1 MILRSIHSLSCLII
15 IGTLALYSSA
25 QAQCVEPEIE
35 EQYLM
40 STSGLEMVLPDE
52 ALSRGAGDWSLNEH
66 LTGGLSPSRYLRALT
81 LDLLGRLP
89 TVEELGRL
97 QETQGILEMSQ
108 VDEWLGSTDFAE
120 QASRLLRSQLW
131 NNISNLNLYS
141 NNSGLSRSSQIYWLR
156 NPARFTRGD
165 RVVCLDQPA
174 TYDDNGEIEA
184 FEQEDGT
191 VREGWVWVNPYWA
204 PDTQVKVCAFDA
216 QTNEFSSNGSYCGS
230 NNGLNRTDCGCG
242 ENLKWC
248 ITGQVRNQMTSS
260 LAESLDKLV
269 ASVFRDGDSYLE
281 LFQERRFFINGP
293 LVHFFKHHLRIGRY
307 TLNPSPIPDWQLPDF
322 DYNEMDRWTQLILEG
337 EHSGVLTHPAFLLR
351 FQTNR
356 ARASHFYDIFLCSPF
371 QPPEGG
377 LPVPDEA
384 SVRNPDLQERAGCKY
399 CHALLEPAA
408 SYWGRW
414 TEQGIAYLDAE
425 TFPSEREDCLNCA
438 LSGSQCSN
446 ECRTHYITSTLLEQE
461 VPYLGKL
468 KAYSFRRDEHSINVE
483 RGPRL
488 LAYSEITGQRLP
500 RCVAQRTAEW
510 LLGKNMSDADITARD
525 RQWLD
530 ELGIRFSRDGY
541 RYSSLIK
548 DIITDERYRRVK

>member
-1 MILRSIHSLSCLII
+1 MNTPSFFTLKCLTILFILVCYTSV
-15 IGTLALYSSA
+15 Y
-25 QAQCVEPEIE
+25 AQCVEPEIE

-40 STSGLEMVLPDE
+40 STSELEMVSPEE
-52 ALSRGAGDWSLNEH
+52 ALNRGAGDWSLNEH
-66 LTGGLSPSRYLRALT
+66 LSGGLSPTRYLRSLT

-89 TVEELGRL
+89 TADELSHL
-97 QETQGILEMSQ
+97 QNTQGILEMSQ
-108 VDEWLGSTDFAE
+108 IDEWLTSPEFAE
-120 QASRLLRSQLW
+120 QAARLVRSQLW

-141 NNSGLSRSSQIYWLR
+141 NNSGLSRTNQIYWLR

-165 RVVCLDQPA
+165 RVECLDQPVS
-174 TYDDNGEIEA
+174 YDADGNIET

-191 VREGWVWVNPYWA
+191 FREGWVWVNPYWA
-204 PDTQVKVCAFDA
+204 PETQVKVCAFDA
-216 QTNEFSSNGSYCGS
+216 LTNEFSSNGSYCGS

-242 ENLKWC
+242 EGLKWC
-248 ITGQVRNQMTSS
+248 ITGQVRNQMTRS

-269 ASVFRDGDSYLE
+269 ASVFTEGDSYLD
-281 LFQERRFFINGP
+281 LFQERRFYINGP
-293 LVHFFKHHLRIGRY
+293 LVHFFKHHLRLGRY

-322 DYNEMDRWTQLILEG
+322 RYDESDRWTQLILEG

-356 ARASHFYDIFLCSPF
+356 ARASRFYDTFLCSPF

-408 SYWGRW
+408 AYWGRW
-414 TEQGIAYLDAE
+414 TEQGISYLNPE
-425 TFPSEREDCLNCA
+425 QFPSERDDCLNCA

-468 KAYSFRRDEHSINVE
+468 KAYSFRRDEHSVNVE

-510 LLGKNMSDADITARD
+510 LLGKSMSDAETTARD

-530 ELGIRFSRDGY
+530 ELGIRFSRNGY
-541 RYSSLIK
+541 QYQSLIK
-548 DIITDERYRRVK
+548 DIVTDERYRRVK